1 MHFADHILR
10 FSNPTKNWDQ
20 EKKVKNEY
28 QLIKKSVHDYVS
40 YNSDLQSLVFNFIIF
55 IEVSGNMVHFNAFY
69 WTIFLFWTFQWFK
82 IQTINLMVFWF
93 LGVGFLFW
101 LKKKNNF
108 LIAFSQ
114 PVNLFPHLCL
124 NDLMCWRGS
133 L

>member
-20 EKKVKNEY
+20 EKKVKNQY
-28 QLIKKSVHDYVS
+28 QLIKRSVHDYVS

-101 LKKKNNF
+101 LKKKKQ
-108 LIAFSQ
+108 FSYCIF
-114 PVNLFPHLCL
+114 PTCKFIPTSLFKWSDVLK
-124 NDLMCWRGS
+124 R
-133 L
+133 

>member
-101 LKKKNNF
+101 LKKKTIF
-108 LIAFSQ
+108 LL
-114 PVNLFPHLCL
+114 LFPNL
-124 NDLMCWRGS
+124 
-133 L
+133 